1 MSAPALIPC
10 PACNGLNRIP
20 SERLGDAPRCGRC
33 KSPVLPVAPIT
44 LSQASFAA
52 QLKGDL
58 PLLVDVWADWCG
70 PCKAFA
76 PTFAQA
82 AAQLQGRCRLGK
94 LDSEANPQLSAQLGI
109 RSIPSLILFRGG
121 VEVARQSGALPLPQ
135 LLGWLRSQGIAGADR
150 SAATS
155 ATVSAGGATAA
166 SLGAPA

>member
-33 KSPVLPVAPIT
+33 KSPVLPAAPIT
-44 LSQASFAA
+44 LTQASFAA

-70 PCKAFA
+70 PCKAFS

-135 LLGWLRSQGIAGADR
+135 LLAWLRSQGIA
-150 SAATS
+150 
-155 ATVSAGGATAA
+155 
-166 SLGAPA
+166 

>member
-33 KSPVLPVAPIT
+33 KSPVLPAAPIT

-94 LDSEANPQLSAQLGI
+94 LDSEANPQLSAQRGI

-135 LLGWLRSQGIAGADR
+135 LLGWLRSQGIA
-150 SAATS
+150 
-155 ATVSAGGATAA
+155 
-166 SLGAPA
+166 

>member
-20 SERLGDAPRCGRC
+20 SERLGDAPRGGRC

-135 LLGWLRSQGIAGADR
+135 LLAWLRSQGIA
-150 SAATS
+150 
-155 ATVSAGGATAA
+155 
-166 SLGAPA
+166 